1 MWNCF
6 KWVQTG
12 SCCYLLQ
19 SSQIL
24 GPQTMGRLAELWEEE
39 CSSLV
44 VGDWVW
50 GSPSPGNNPALPCTF
65 QALEPQAEQQDQT

>member
-12 SCCYLLQ
+12 SCCYSVQ
-19 SSQIL
+19 SAQIL
-24 GPQTMGRLAELWEEE
+24 GPQTMGILAELWEEE

-50 GSPSPGNNPALPCTF
+50 GNPSPRNNPALPCTF
-65 QALEPQAEQQDQT
+65 QALAPQAEQQDQA